1 MSDSF
6 DKTISGGKFDEVF
19 TEVPHAETLGLK
31 NPEQL
36 RLFHLNVNN
45 NAFSSDQLE
54 VFLRKNIGQYVFS
67 RAQIENY
74 RIEDDVFSVG
84 LDAIEIMKRNGA
96 PGKKGTGNDLGEILL
111 YVFLEQVLGAPKILS
126 KVELQ
131 TGAKQF
137 DSKCDGI
144 HLLSLEQTFG
154 MPYYHMVFGT
164 SSIVGD
170 MKKAVDSAF
179 DAIVEIEKQSTQER
193 TLAENTV
200 FSKSFDQ
207 DTIQRIKDLLVPSK
221 GPKVPCDTAYG
232 VFLAYNLGLK
242 AANYSGVDFDVR

>member
-84 LDAIEIMKRNGA
+84 LYAIEIMKRNGA

-111 YVFLEQVLGAPKILS
+111 YVFWSRFLG
-126 KVELQ
+126 
-131 TGAKQF
+131 
-137 DSKCDGI
+137 
-144 HLLSLEQTFG
+144 HL
-154 MPYYHMVFGT
+154 
-164 SSIVGD
+164 
-170 MKKAVDSAF
+170 
-179 DAIVEIEKQSTQER
+179 
-193 TLAENTV
+193 
-200 FSKSFDQ
+200 KS
-207 DTIQRIKDLLVPSK
+207 
-221 GPKVPCDTAYG
+221 
-232 VFLAYNLGLK
+232 
-242 AANYSGVDFDVR
+242 

>member
-6 DKTISGGKFDEVF
+6 DKTLRGKHFDEVF
-19 TEVPHAETLGLK
+19 TEVTHTETLGLK

-45 NAFSSDQLE
+45 NAFSSDKLE
-54 VFLRKNIGQYVFS
+54 QFLRRNIGLYVFS
-67 RAQIENY
+67 RAQIEEYN
-74 RIEDDVFSVG
+74 IEGDAYSVG
-84 LDAIEIMKRNGA
+84 MDAIDIMKRNGN
-96 PGKKGTGNDLGEILL
+96 PGQKGTGNDLDEILL
-111 YVFLEQVLGAPKILS
+111 YVFLEQVLGAPKIMS

-131 TGAKQF
+131 TGAKQY

-144 HLLSLEQTFG
+144 HLLSLEQEFG

-170 MKKAVDSAF
+170 MKKAVDTAF

-200 FSKSFDQ
+200 FSKSFDK
-207 DTIQRIKDLLVPSK
+207 DTVQKIKDLLIPSK
-221 GPKVPCDTAYG
+221 GQSIPYDTAYG
-232 VFLAYNLGLK
+232 VFLAYNLGL
-242 AANYSGVDFDVR
+242 R

>member
-1 MSDSF
+1 M
-6 DKTISGGKFDEVF
+6 
-19 TEVPHAETLGLK
+19 
-31 NPEQL
+31 
-36 RLFHLNVNN
+36 
-45 NAFSSDQLE
+45 
-54 VFLRKNIGQYVFS
+54 FLRKNIGQYVFS

-137 DSKCDGI
+137 DSKCDEI

-207 DTIQRIKDLLVPSK
+207 NTIQRIARSEQWAESSMRHCLWSF
-221 GPKVPCDTAYG
+221 PC
-232 VFLAYNLGLK
+232 V
-242 AANYSGVDFDVR
+242 